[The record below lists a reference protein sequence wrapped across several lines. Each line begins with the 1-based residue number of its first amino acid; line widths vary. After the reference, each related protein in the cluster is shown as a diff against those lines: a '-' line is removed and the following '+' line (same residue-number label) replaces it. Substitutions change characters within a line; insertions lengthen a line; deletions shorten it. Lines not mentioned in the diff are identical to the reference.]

1 MGLFK
6 KASNKQMQ
14 LIFLFKSGNYE
25 EIITMLD
32 KGLIVF
38 DNLDKNDIS
47 LLFED
52 ALKTKNVNSLL
63 VLFAGL
69 DNKQKIEAIKCFN
82 QSSILIPSNMIETNL
97 KLFLKVSLEEELDF
111 LLLEILKFI
120 SQNYGSYKR
129 EAQKIK
135 EYLQNRKNDNS
146 DYIMQMNELVNK
158 CEYDRLYGKK
168 GYFRY
173 FANLDRVDKEL
184 QVKCFIEET
193 RGAAYFEEFVVNTN
207 CIDLIVH
214 VLLASTLDNELKS
227 IYLMELLFLDID
239 VNKDEIIDILLS
251 FKDSKIEEELER
263 ECLFDMAGRITS
275 VKLLSN
281 YLMRGLSAKEFEQF
295 LFRIVDYRV
304 VLNTIRSL
312 NLDKNVRELYLRTML
327 MINDP
332 FCKNEILKE
341 LGEKSPEDLGDPFAE
356 DTEDLSDPF
365 AEKDDEKQKDLGIS
379 FDEAV
384 NLNAV
389 VGEIRDEEAKDAFKK
404 DFDILGGTVVPE
416 ASSKEE
422 DSNGPI
428 VDDNFSL
435 RDYLLSFPSLKEFRL
450 FILKND
456 NAQEV
461 YEELM
466 NFNGEIEQS
475 LLSEYLYVVFEVNKD
490 QELAKDLIEDILI
503 LNDKGVCI
511 KLMQNLNVIQQQDL
525 IDWGLKI
532 RNLEVLLMLACVTNC
547 DGTLNLIELLFNMPN
562 DYVHLTLALGLNEE
576 ALNYG
581 LPTLLNTPNNYLKL
595 LYKLYE
601 MAMTSDEEQINIYLE
616 KLRRCINLVFDLGK
630 ESIFEI
636 GDRTV
641 IQQILE
647 VCDNNQ
653 RNVP

>member
-14 LIFLFKSGNYE
+14 LIFLFKRGNYE

-32 KGLIVF
+32 KGLVVF

-63 VLFAGL
+63 VLFAGI

-82 QSSILIPSNMIETNL
+82 RSGVLIPSNILETNL
-97 KLFLKVSLEEELDF
+97 KLFLKVSLEEKLDF
-111 LLLEILKFI
+111 LLLEIFKFI
-120 SQNYGSYKR
+120 SQNYSAYKR
-129 EAQKIK
+129 EIKKIE

-146 DYIMQMNELVNK
+146 DYILQMNELVNK
-158 CEYDRLYGKK
+158 WEYDRLYGKK

-184 QVKCFIEET
+184 QVKCFIEKT
-193 RGAAYFEEFVVNTN
+193 PGAAYFEEFVVNTN
-207 CIDLIVH
+207 CIDLIIQ
-214 VLLASTLDNELKS
+214 VLLASALDNELKS
-227 IYLMELLFLDID
+227 LYLMELLFLDID
-239 VNKDEIIDILLS
+239 VNKDRIIDILLS
-251 FKDSKIEEELER
+251 FKDSKIEERLER
-263 ECLFDMAGRITS
+263 ECLFDMSGKITS
-275 VKLLSN
+275 VKLLSR
-281 YLMRGLSAKEFEQF
+281 YLMKGLSLEEFKRF
-295 LFRIVDYRV
+295 LLRIVDYRV
-304 VLNTIRSL
+304 VLNTINSL
-312 NLDKNVRELYLRTML
+312 NLDENIRELYLRGML
-327 MINDP
+327 IIDDP

-341 LGEKSPEDLGDPFAE
+341 LGEKDAEDLGDPFAE
-356 DTEDLSDPF
+356 DDEDLRDPF
-365 AEKDDEKQKDLGIS
+365 AENDDERQADLGIS
-379 FDEAV
+379 FDAAI
-384 NLNAV
+384 NLSAV
-389 VGEIRDEEAKDAFKK
+389 VGEVRDEEAKDTFKK
-404 DFDILGGTVVPE
+404 EIETLGGTIVQEV
-416 ASSKEE
+416 SGKEE
-422 DSNGPI
+422 DNSGPI

-435 RDYLLSFPSLKEFRL
+435 RDYLLSLPSLEEFHL

-532 RNLEVLLMLACVTNC
+532 RNLEVLVMLACVTNC
-547 DGTLNLIELLFNMPN
+547 EGTLNLIELLFNMPN
-562 DYVHLTLALGLNEE
+562 DYVHLTLALGLKEE

-581 LPTLLNTPNNYLKL
+581 LSILLNTPSNYLKL

-636 GDRTV
+636 GDGTT
-641 IQQILE
+641 IQQIME
-647 VCDNNQ
+647 ICDNHQ

>member
-14 LIFLFKSGNYE
+14 LIFLFKRGNYE

-32 KGLIVF
+32 KGLVVF

-63 VLFAGL
+63 VLFAGI

-82 QSSILIPSNMIETNL
+82 RSGVLIPSNILETNL
-97 KLFLKVSLEEELDF
+97 KLFLKVSLEEKLDF
-111 LLLEILKFI
+111 LLLEIFKFI
-120 SQNYGSYKR
+120 SQNYSVYKR
-129 EAQKIK
+129 EIKKIE

-146 DYIMQMNELVNK
+146 DYILQMNELVNK
-158 CEYDRLYGKK
+158 WEYDRLYGKK

-184 QVKCFIEET
+184 QVKCFIEKT
-193 RGAAYFEEFVVNTN
+193 PGAAYFEEFVVNTN
-207 CIDLIVH
+207 CIDLIIQ

-239 VNKDEIIDILLS
+239 VNKDRIIDILLS
-251 FKDSKIEEELER
+251 FKDSKIEERLER
-263 ECLFDMAGRITS
+263 ECLFDMSGKITS
-275 VKLLSN
+275 VKLLSR
-281 YLMRGLSAKEFEQF
+281 YLMKGLSLEEFKRF
-295 LFRIVDYRV
+295 LLRIVDYRV
-304 VLNTIRSL
+304 VLNTINSL
-312 NLDKNVRELYLRTML
+312 NLDENIRELYLRGML
-327 MINDP
+327 IIDDP

-341 LGEKSPEDLGDPFAE
+341 LGEKSSGEIGDPFAE
-356 DTEDLSDPF
+356 DAEDLSD
-365 AEKDDEKQKDLGIS
+365 L
-379 FDEAV
+379 FDKAAK
-384 NLNAV
+384 LSAV
-389 VGEIRDEEAKDAFKK
+389 VDGVRDEGAKDTFKK
-404 DFDILGGTVVPE
+404 GIETLGGTIVQEV
-416 ASSKEE
+416 SGKDE
-422 DSNGPI
+422 DSSGPI

-435 RDYLLSFPSLKEFRL
+435 RDYLLSLPSLEEFRL

-532 RNLEVLLMLACVTNC
+532 RNLEVLVMLACVTNC
-547 DGTLNLIELLFNMPN
+547 EGTLNLIELLFNMPN
-562 DYVHLTLALGLNEE
+562 DYVHLTLVLGLNEE

-581 LPTLLNTPNNYLKL
+581 LSILLNTPNNYLKL

-636 GDRTV
+636 GEGTI
-641 IQQILE
+641 IQQIME
-647 VCDNNQ
+647 ICDNHQ